1 MTIFNKGEI
10 FDLSKHIEDEYN
22 EFYQKIN
29 KIIDH
34 KDKLKDIIQS
44 STYKD
49 FIDFPVFVVYLRD
62 QFNKPLDEMIQL
74 LKTYQKKVSTQLEE
88 AKQAFKNTNA
98 KERYQ
103 IETKII
109 NLETIYKNITKHL
122 EQLKI
127 SIL

>member
-49 FIDFPVFVVYLRD
+49 FIDFPVYVVYLRD

-88 AKQAFKNTNA
+88 AKQEFKNTNA